1 MRLWYRVSASGSVRV
16 TSESDDVYKLQF
28 SGVGWPT
35 AKSTRTTG
43 LSQSEYKKALLVSYS
58 SLDMCPDPTP

>member
-1 MRLWYRVSASGSVRV
+1 MRLWYRVSGSV

-35 AKSTRTTG
+35 ANSTRTTG
-43 LSQSEYKKALLVSYS
+43 LSQSEDKKALLVSYS
-58 SLDMCPDPTP
+58 SQGPR